1 MKELNTIKKEE
12 KDESIKNIEKLNINF
27 DLSTNSAFVVLD
39 KVFCE
44 NIWNKKDNKD
54 GYPYLYISIKEKET
68 KNEEKEVSD
77 INGEIFVTFR
87 NNSNYVIPHNQTIST
102 KIDFNETGLNYY
114 LYSLQLDGSYNKNKI
129 ILDISPN
136 TVIDK
141 NGLLYS
147 LIDSNQKILFEDII
161 SKNSSNIKIDD
172 NNSKF
177 YGGKYHIEF
186 TLTSPNAKGIDL
198 CLFSNRSKLNSN
210 ELKWAN
216 VLFKYFSYE
225 PTYQA
230 PKYDFDNKVNWKYEN
245 DSIILNIMKIKKINS
260 SNTYYPNTEFIV
272 RKILYDNK
280 LPNEELSS
288 ITLLQSVHEILYT
301 YKDNN
306 TQNGAIELK
315 IPYKTNNKEKYYLSV
330 IANLY
335 DDKEKF
341 SYNTI
346 ELEHKGNEDKKQDD
360 DKEKDKNNKSDNN
373 SSVFIIIIIVVI
385 VVIICF
391 ILLYLFVINKKMTRD
406 RESLMQVSFNEGKG
420 EPQENNVLYENQ
432 NENQLQ

>member
-1 MKELNTIKKEE
+1 
-12 KDESIKNIEKLNINF
+12 
-27 DLSTNSAFVVLD
+27 
-39 KVFCE
+39 
-44 NIWNKKDNKD
+44 
-54 GYPYLYISIKEKET
+54 
-68 KNEEKEVSD
+68 
-77 INGEIFVTFR
+77 
-87 NNSNYVIPHNQTIST
+87 
-102 KIDFNETGLNYY
+102 
-114 LYSLQLDGSYNKNKI
+114 
-129 ILDISPN
+129 
-136 TVIDK
+136 
-141 NGLLYS
+141 

-198 CLFSNRSKLNSN
+198 CLFSNRPKLNSN
-210 ELKWAN
+210 ELKSAN

-225 PTYQA
+225 PNYQTT
-230 PKYDFDNKVNWKYEN
+230 KYDFDNKVNWKYEN
-245 DSIILNIMKIKKINS
+245 DIIILNMKKIKKIES

-272 RKILYDNK
+272 RKILYENK

-288 ITLLQSVHEILYT
+288 ITLLQSAHEILYT

-306 TQNGAIELK
+306 TQSDAIELK

-346 ELEHKGNEDKKQDD
+346 ELEHEGNEDKKKDD
-360 DKEKDKNNKSDNN
+360 DKEKDNTKNNSNTTTIL
-373 SSVFIIIIIVVI
+373 IIVVIVVI

-391 ILLYLFVINKKMTRD
+391 ILLYLFVINKKMTKEK
-406 RESLMQVSFNEGKG
+406 ESLMQVSFNESKG

-432 NENQLQ
+432 NENQLE